1 MCICIYIYITIIV
14 IVSIIISQDTSLPV
28 AVFVWEVENNN
39 DEEVEV
45 SIMFSFQNSDG
56 TPNDVSCGHY
66 NESFTCRL
74 GSHSSGENNVL
85 DKRNSFKGSVSSTEV
100 TGVLLHHKHPSQ
112 PYTFGIAAKAQHQ
125 VFMCKFICAFNLAE
139 VNIVHITWC
148 CIIMLTLSHISQEI
162 KSLDWKEVENNHI
175 PLLLFPSACYWLFT
189 IVSLKLLYS
198 YNY

>member
-1 MCICIYIYITIIV
+1 MGNEDSIPITIF
-14 IVSIIISQDTSLPV
+14 IIISQDTSLPV

-45 SIMFSFQNSDG
+45 AIMFSFQNSDG

-85 DKRNSFKGSVSSTEV
+85 DKRNSFKGSVSSSEV

-125 VFMCKFICAFNLAE
+125 VFMFKFNSVVNLAV
-139 VNIVHITWC
+139 VNILHIIC
-148 CIIMLTLSHISQEI
+148 GVIS
-162 KSLDWKEVENNHI
+162 S
-175 PLLLFPSACYWLFT
+175 C
-189 IVSLKLLYS
+189 
-198 YNY
+198 